1 MRVQIYLIV
10 TVLLVGLEAYSQTAT
25 STGSAAVH
33 NYAAGTEK
41 SIPQASGEENGP
53 AIVTDSE
60 SAMRIPAPVRAGG
73 FSMAFPSESA
83 RSNYLGTGLSLMSA
97 YDDDVTA
104 NTGGLPVRDVSYS
117 IRPTLSWRQ
126 STPRVL
132 WDFMY
137 SPGFTF
143 YQQTS
148 SLNATDHNA
157 SLDSQ
162 FRLSPHVTLT
172 LKDGL
177 AKTSNP
183 VGQFYES
190 AGIPVGIPKPPVATV
205 VSPLADQISNSGFVQ
220 LTYQF
225 GRNSMVG
232 ASGIFSELY
241 YLNRSQVPGLFDSDT
256 KAAQGFYSH
265 RISNKYYAGVRF
277 EFQNLLS
284 TPNPVTTQTH
294 SLVLFYTIYM
304 QPRLSLSLFAGPQ
317 YSDTRGAAVIPT
329 SMWTPSFGGS
339 FDWQGVRTSLAV
351 GASRSITGGG
361 GLQGAS
367 RSEGANA
374 AVRRQLTKFFSGE
387 VGASYSQ
394 SSVLAS
400 LPQFSSGGHTV
411 SGSVSLHR
419 QIREHLD
426 VGLAYTHLYQSY
438 GDIQALSSKP
448 NRNRVSISL
457 SYQLQKP
464 IGR

>member
-1 MRVQIYLIV
+1 MRVQRYLGI
-10 TVLLVGLEAYSQTAT
+10 TILLVGLQAYSQTAT
-25 STGSAAVH
+25 NTGSAAVQ
-33 NYAAGTEK
+33 NSAAGTGK

-53 AIVTDSE
+53 ALVSDSE
-60 SAMRIPAPVRAGG
+60 SEMRIPAPVSTGG
-73 FSMAFPSESA
+73 FSMAFTSETA
-83 RSNYLGTGLSLMSA
+83 RGNYLGTGLSLMSA
-97 YDDDVTA
+97 YDDNATA
-104 NTGGLPVRDVSYS
+104 NNGGLPVQDVSYS

-132 WDFMY
+132 WDSMY

-143 YQQTS
+143 YQHTS
-148 SLNATDHNA
+148 SLNATDHNL

-172 LKDGL
+172 LKDGFS
-177 AKTSNP
+177 KTSNP

-205 VSPLADQISNSGFVQ
+205 VSPLADQISNSGSVQ

-232 ASGIFSELY
+232 ASGIFSELR

-265 RISNKYYAGVRF
+265 RISTKHYAGMRY

-284 TPNPVTTQTH
+284 TPHPVTTQTH
-294 SLVLFYTIYM
+294 SLVLFYTMYM

-317 YSDTRGAAVIPT
+317 YSDTRGSAVIPT
-329 SMWTPSFGGS
+329 SMWYPSFGGN
-339 FDWQGVRTSLAV
+339 FDWQGARTSLTIR
-351 GASRSITGGG
+351 ASKSLTAGG

-374 AVRRQLTKFFSGE
+374 AVRRQLTKFFSAE
-387 VGASYSQ
+387 VGASYLLSN
-394 SSVLAS
+394 VLAS

-419 QIREHLD
+419 QIREHMD
-426 VGLAYTHLYQSY
+426 VGLAYMHLYQSY

-448 NRNRVSISL
+448 DRNRLSISL
-457 SYQLQKP
+457 SYHLQKP

>member
-1 MRVQIYLIV
+1 MRVQRYLII
-10 TVLLVGLEAYSQTAT
+10 TILLVGLQAYSQTAT
-25 STGSAAVH
+25 STGSAGVQ
-33 NYAAGTEK
+33 NYAAGTGK
-41 SIPQASGEENGP
+41 SIPQAGREENGP
-53 AIVTDSE
+53 AIVSDLE
-60 SAMRIPAPVRAGG
+60 SAMRIPAPVSAGG
-73 FSMAFPSESA
+73 FSMAFPSELA

-97 YDDDVTA
+97 YDDNATA
-104 NTGGLPVRDVSYS
+104 NTGGLPVQDVSYS

-132 WDFMY
+132 WDFLY

-143 YQQTS
+143 YQHTS
-148 SLNATDHNA
+148 SLNATDHYL
-157 SLDSQ
+157 SLDSH

-172 LKDGL
+172 LKDGF

-190 AGIPVGIPKPPVATV
+190 AGIPVGIPKPPAATV
-205 VSPLADQISNSGFVQ
+205 VSPLADQISNSGSAQ

-232 ASGIFSELY
+232 ATGIFSQLR
-241 YLNRSQVPGLFDSDT
+241 YLNASQVPGLFDSDT

-265 RISNKYYAGVRF
+265 RISNKHYAGVRY

-294 SLVLFYTIYM
+294 SLVLFYTMYM

-317 YSDTRGAAVIPT
+317 YSDTRGSAVIPT
-329 SMWTPSFGGS
+329 STWYPSFGGN
-339 FDWQGVRTSLAV
+339 FDWQGVRTSLTI
-351 GASRSITGGG
+351 GALRSITAGG

-367 RSEGANA
+367 RSAGANA
-374 AVRRQLTKFFSGE
+374 AVRRQFTKFLSGE
-387 VGASYSQ
+387 VGGSYSQ
-394 SSVLAS
+394 SDVLAS
-400 LPQFSSGGHTV
+400 LSQFSSGGHTV

-426 VGLAYTHLYQSY
+426 VGLAYIHLYQSY